1 MPSNSLVIR
10 LRNLKWLS
18 LRWIFPGLLISSTC
32 NQQEKYNLLMVI
44 GSVTSILNVMA
55 AIVIAW
61 FVFRKKSLILLVIFG
76 FLLTKT
82 GRIVFGDQS
91 YFLGGYIIFVGILFC
106 IAGSVAAFQ
115 FSRLIYRQVI
125 LFCLFSIPLML
136 LQLIGVGEWTQFHR
150 TDIDNLEYG
159 LTQFPTLF
167 VGVNN
172 VVING
177 LQVRP
182 SGFCW
187 ANNFLSIVIMF
198 ALGLHYGK
206 LKSHKITWKDAVLCA
221 ITVLAMAKIVFLAF
235 GVIILWLLIFGES
248 WKKKRIIKNILLFF
262 SLMVSYALFFPGVF
276 LYNTSLSLWYK
287 NFMGRKIDFI
297 RSISA
302 NPMFLKAGL
311 DNNTMP
317 QVSGHESG
325 YAEIATVLPYL
336 SVVGLFIVIYLI
348 KGLKKMRYRFPDL
361 KNTSVLIFLVLI
373 LMPLITSFLQTNFFW
388 FVAGFAFLPIFL
400 LMGSK
405 YFQLLPRSQ

>member
-262 SLMVSYALFFPGVF
+262 P
-276 LYNTSLSLWYK
+276 
-287 NFMGRKIDFI
+287 
-297 RSISA
+297 
-302 NPMFLKAGL
+302 
-311 DNNTMP
+311 
-317 QVSGHESG
+317 
-325 YAEIATVLPYL
+325 
-336 SVVGLFIVIYLI
+336 
-348 KGLKKMRYRFPDL
+348 
-361 KNTSVLIFLVLI
+361 
-373 LMPLITSFLQTNFFW
+373 
-388 FVAGFAFLPIFL
+388 
-400 LMGSK
+400 
-405 YFQLLPRSQ
+405 